1 MTRQRVNQ
9 QLPIPGIVVPIGGE
23 QQQQQVVLL
32 FVVAV
37 HLEYSVSSSFFLI

>member
-1 MTRQRVNQ
+1 MTRQWVNQ

-23 QQQQQVVLL
+23 QQQQIVLL

-37 HLEYSVSSSFFLI
+37 HLEYIVSSSFFLI